1 MTEQTTPRTSSFS
14 ARTSWVG
21 VLLLGAGLSQMALPS
36 SQATSPGPQS
46 ASLEFSHIDDSFGV
60 LSGGRQTDFNT
71 GTTGW
76 QGPAFES
83 LGMMGIEWTTSL
95 QEHLR
100 RDISP
105 DPATASPSPGAEST
119 WTTAG
124 YLSADPT
131 NQLYT
136 DKIISLSGNQV
147 RFSLRLR
154 SLADEPESNR
164 RLYWIAELAAGYD
177 PVYSGAGTSSVVITD
192 ASGLHPTII
201 MQVTT
206 VAGTATFEG
215 GNSLHTPLVDGDR
228 SPTMYVLPGDS
239 TDFTMEIT
247 VGILDAD
254 PCSASAAA
262 SFAATQGGV
271 FGQVWESLTACAAD
285 ATWSITADGEESANL
300 VLDLNSPY
308 LAPSPPTT
316 RTLDI
321 QGLPEGVTWAR
332 AEDSGPSLQVNLT
345 ASTTVTPGTYPLT
358 WSSSDSVDSGGVT
371 SLSRPSVGG
380 VTLTILAPPVPE
392 PAPLVSA
399 PTASAPSAGIP
410 ESSPAPTVIAEPEK
424 PAAVPT
430 PVAPTLEVPVLIPP
444 LVEVSDDPP
453 SSLSLDRVPRSVGE
467 VEPLIPEP
475 LGAGAWLGLGTGL
488 LASGGI
494 ITALR
499 RRFRR
504 AGVARGATTE
514 GID

>member
-1 MTEQTTPRTSSFS
+1 
-14 ARTSWVG
+14 
-21 VLLLGAGLSQMALPS
+21 MALAP
-36 SQATSPGPQS
+36 SQATSSGPQT
-46 ASLEFSHIDDSFGV
+46 ASIEFSEFDDFFGV
-60 LSGGRQTDFNT
+60 LSGGRQTDFTT
-71 GTTGW
+71 GTEGW

-83 LGMMGIEWTTSL
+83 LGMMGMEWTTAL
-95 QEHLR
+95 QTDMR

-105 DPATASPSPGAEST
+105 DPGTANPSPGGESS
-119 WTTAG
+119 WTTPG
-124 YLSADPT
+124 YLSANPL
-131 NQLYT
+131 NQIFT
-136 DKIISLSGNQV
+136 EKTVSLSGNQV
-147 RFSLRLR
+147 RFSMRHR
-154 SLADEPESNR
+154 SLGDESAFNR
-164 RLYWIAELAAGYD
+164 RVFWVAELAAGYD
-177 PVYSGAGTSSVVITD
+177 PVYSGAGTSSVIITD
-192 ASGLHPTII
+192 ASGAHPTVI
-201 MQVTT
+201 MNVTT
-206 VAGTATFEG
+206 AAGTATFEG
-215 GNSLHTPLVDGDR
+215 GESLHTPLIDGER
-228 SPTMYVLPGDS
+228 SPTMYVIPGDS

-247 VGILDAD
+247 VGIIDAD

-371 SLSRPSVGG
+371 SLSRPSVGA

-399 PTASAPSAGIP
+399 PSASAPSAGIP

-430 PVAPTLEVPVLIPP
+430 PVAPTLEIPPLIPP
-444 LVEVSDDPP
+444 LDEVSDDP
-453 SSLSLDRVPRSVGE
+453 SSLSLERVPRSVGE
-467 VEPLIPEP
+467 VEPAIPEP

-504 AGVARGATTE
+504 AGVARGETTE

>member
-1 MTEQTTPRTSSFS
+1 
-14 ARTSWVG
+14 
-21 VLLLGAGLSQMALPS
+21 MALAP
-36 SQATSPGPQS
+36 SQATSSGPQT
-46 ASLEFSHIDDSFGV
+46 ASIEFSEFDDFFGV
-60 LSGGRQTDFNT
+60 LSGGRQTDFTT
-71 GTTGW
+71 GTEGW

-83 LGMMGIEWTTSL
+83 LGMMGMEWTTAL
-95 QEHLR
+95 QTDMR

-105 DPATASPSPGAEST
+105 DPGTANPSPGGESS
-119 WTTAG
+119 WTTPG
-124 YLSADPT
+124 YLSANPL
-131 NQLYT
+131 NQIFT
-136 DKIISLSGNQV
+136 EKTVSLSGNQV
-147 RFSLRLR
+147 RFSMRHR
-154 SLADEPESNR
+154 SLGDESAFNR
-164 RLYWIAELAAGYD
+164 RVFWVAELAAGYD
-177 PVYSGAGTSSVVITD
+177 PVYSGAGTSSVIITD
-192 ASGLHPTII
+192 ASGAHPTVI
-201 MQVTT
+201 MNVTT
-206 VAGTATFEG
+206 AAGTATFEG
-215 GNSLHTPLVDGDR
+215 GESLHTPLINGDH
-228 SPTMYVLPGDS
+228 SPTMYVIPGDS

-247 VGILDAD
+247 VGIIDAD

-285 ATWSITADGEESANL
+285 ATWSIIADGEESANL
-300 VLDLNSPY
+300 VLDLDSPY

-371 SLSRPSVGG
+371 SLSRPSVGA

-424 PAAVPT
+424 PVAVPT
-430 PVAPTLEVPVLIPP
+430 PVAPTLEIPPLIPP

-467 VEPLIPEP
+467 VEPVIPEP

-504 AGVARGATTE
+504 AGVARGETTE